1 MLKYFLIY
9 KETHE
14 TALSKEKNYEKLL
27 IWNIDRS
34 TLEEIQEF
42 D

>member
-14 TALSKEKNYEKLL
+14 TALSKEKNYEKF
-27 IWNIDRS
+27 
-34 TLEEIQEF
+34 TYLEY
-42 D
+42 